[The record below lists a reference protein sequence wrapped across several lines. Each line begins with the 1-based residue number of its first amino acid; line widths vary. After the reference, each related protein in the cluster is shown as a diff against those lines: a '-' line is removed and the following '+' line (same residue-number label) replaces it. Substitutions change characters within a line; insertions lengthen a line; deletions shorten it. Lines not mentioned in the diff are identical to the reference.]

1 MRILITG
8 ITGRIGANLAKQLV
22 ERGYQLRGLVWPR
35 DQRVE
40 NLKKMQ
46 VELVEGSLT
55 DPVAIDQAVDGVE
68 AVYHLGAAFQGGGP
82 FTDEEFF
89 EINVRGTFNM
99 LEAVRRVKGI
109 GQFLF
114 ASSDALY
121 DKYVPGGMS
130 VPIDEQTPRVPKGAY
145 ALTKALGEELCNG
158 YWQSYQV
165 PTTILRFAMVWAAD
179 EKFRFQ
185 HL

>member
-1 MRILITG
+1 MEQ
-8 ITGRIGANLAKQLV
+8 A
-22 ERGYQLRGLVWPR
+22 
-35 DQRVE
+35 
-40 NLKKMQ
+40 
-46 VELVEGSLT
+46 VEG
-55 DPVAIDQAVDGVE
+55 IE

-82 FTDEEFF
+82 FTDDEFF

-99 LEAVRRVKGI
+99 LEAARRVKGM

-130 VPIDEQTPRVPKGAY
+130 VPIDEQTPRVLKGAY

-158 YWQSYQV
+158 YWQGYQV

-179 EKFRFQ
+179 EMLQFPQFYLSKMKEVHPELADPVAGRGVRGAAKRPARSSLQ
-185 HL
+185 KAHRRCARHRAWLPLHLG

>member
-22 ERGYQLRGLVWPR
+22 ERGHQLRGLVWPR
-35 DQRVE
+35 DPRVE
-40 NLKKMQ
+40 NLKQMQ

-55 DPVAIDQAVDGVE
+55 EPAAVERAVEGIE

-99 LEAVRRVKGI
+99 LEAMRRVKGVGPI
-109 GQFLF
+109 PVRQFGCDLRQ
-114 ASSDALY
+114 
-121 DKYVPGGMS
+121 VR
-130 VPIDEQTPRVPKGAY
+130 PRRHERAY
-145 ALTKALGEELCNG
+145 
-158 YWQSYQV
+158 
-165 PTTILRFAMVWAAD
+165 
-179 EKFRFQ
+179 
-185 HL
+185 

>member
-22 ERGYQLRGLVWPR
+22 ERGHQLRGLIWSQDP
-35 DQRVE
+35 RVE
-40 NLKKMQ
+40 NLEKMQ

-55 DPVAIDQAVDGVE
+55 EPAAVERAVEGVE

-99 LEAVRRVKGI
+99 LEAVRRVKGDGPI
-109 GQFLF
+109 PVRQFGCGL
-114 ASSDALY
+114 
-121 DKYVPGGMS
+121 
-130 VPIDEQTPRVPKGAY
+130 Q
-145 ALTKALGEELCNG
+145 
-158 YWQSYQV
+158 QV
-165 PTTILRFAMVWAAD
+165 RPWRHECA
-179 EKFRFQ
+179 
-185 HL
+185 H